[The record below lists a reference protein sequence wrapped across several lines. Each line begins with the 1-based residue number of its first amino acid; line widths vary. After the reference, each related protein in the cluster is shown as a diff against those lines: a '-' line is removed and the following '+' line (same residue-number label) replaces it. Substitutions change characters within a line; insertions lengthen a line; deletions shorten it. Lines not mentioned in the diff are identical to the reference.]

1 MNHQIS
7 KYVSWRPEPEA
18 YAVGAFSI
26 SWKNQNIYCFPPFNI
41 IPAVLQKNA
50 YRQTGQRSRFMRH

>member
-7 KYVSWRPEPEA
+7 EYVSWRPEPEA

-26 SWKNQNIYCFPPFNI
+26 SSKNQNIYCFPPFNI

-50 YRQTGQRSRFMRH
+50 YR